1 MDLRNFLKNQIKKG
15 KINWESRSVLIRAAQ
30 EKVNGY
36 TFRVLKEH
44 ENKFHFGSIIKIKN
58 KAIKNYFYKQPKNS
72 LISVEGAVKIIN
84 ENLPKDMQIS
94 ETIIYNRLADKEFNN
109 RNLKGQKLNNQ
120 ISKTKN
126 YDVDLSENFLS
137 KIEKINLKSKKI
149 FLNIEDTQAGN
160 KCLRLKIYNFSK
172 SQNSKSKDKMIIAG
186 TKINTTYPP
195 NDDSLIKINKI
206 IESYV

>member
-1 MDLRNFLKNQIKKG
+1 MDLRNFLKNQIEKG
-15 KINWESRSVLIRAAQ
+15 KTSWKSKSVLIRAAQ
-30 EKVNGY
+30 EKVNGH
-36 TFRVLKEH
+36 TFRVLKEY

-58 KAIKNYFYKQPKNS
+58 KAIKNYFDKQPKNS

-84 ENLPKDMQIS
+84 ENLPKDIQIS

-172 SQNSKSKDKMIIAG
+172 SQNSKSKDKKIIAG